1 MNGFNNTQVY
11 NLPPIVTRRVNVVHT
26 YQVINQPHICED
38 VTQVCNH
45 VVKRH
50 QYYQKPMCCQ
60 YNDYQEEN
68 NGCCGNVYNAN
79 AYNNVNNEQ
88 AYNWNNNDNNGCNQ

>member
-1 MNGFNNTQVY
+1 MNGNNTQVY

-45 VVKRH
+45 VIKRH
-50 QYYQKPMCCQ
+50 QYYQKPICCQ
-60 YNDYQEEN
+60 ANDFQEEN
-68 NGCCGNVYNAN
+68 NGCCGNEY
-79 AYNNVNNEQ
+79 AYNYMNND
-88 AYNWNNNDNNGCNQ
+88 DNNGCCGNSR